1 MKFVK
6 VCLILIFLAAVVMAD
21 TAMDKEDELEDNY
34 VEDVPVIEPRITCDL
49 LSPTGWSDALCAT
62 NCIRKGF
69 KGGYCDSRKVCRC
82 RR

>member
-21 TAMDKEDELEDNY
+21 TATDKEDELEDNY
-34 VEDVPVIEPRITCDL
+34 VEDVPVIQPRVICEL
-49 LSPTGWSDALCAT
+49 LSPTSWSHTHCNA

-69 KGGYCDSRKVCRC
+69 KAGYCNSKRACKCLR
-82 RR
+82 